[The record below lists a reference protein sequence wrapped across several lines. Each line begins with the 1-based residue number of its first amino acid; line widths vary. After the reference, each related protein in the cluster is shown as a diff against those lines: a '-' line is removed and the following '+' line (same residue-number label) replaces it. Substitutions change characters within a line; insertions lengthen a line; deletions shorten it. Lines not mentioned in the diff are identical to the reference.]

1 MQTGNRI
8 LKLGGWIVGV
18 SALVLICSVAV
29 TQNQKKNA
37 PQQDLS
43 GSSASLNEPDRSA
56 VQDEDSV
63 EIVGTPTGDDP
74 WKEVSKLVNA
84 YYLKSGIEYKGTI
97 KVIDDNGDKEKV
109 IEEQPFEYS
118 ILNTDYYYRLAQME
132 VVNKKNLLMAVD
144 NENKTISIAKN
155 VVLHKTNKL
164 FDMRA
169 FKKVME
175 KGKAHALVTRN
186 GDEKILTID
195 NIGDADIQGYRIYYS
210 PKTYRVHKMLI
221 GMVRLNPIDDE
232 SSDQDEDKENVQSTT
247 ADPKKQAGDEAEITS
262 YYYYLEVLF
271 TQVQPLA
278 LKEKDFNPENKFIQV
293 QNGGIT
299 LTPAFK
305 EYQLLNTI
313 EP

>member
-1 MQTGNRI
+1 MQTGKTI
-8 LKLGGWIVGV
+8 LKFCGWIAGIG
-18 SALVLICSVAV
+18 ALVLICTVAV
-29 TQNQKKNA
+29 TQIQKKNIIQNVPDAVSA
-37 PQQDLS
+37 P
-43 GSSASLNEPDRSA
+43 NEPVKSA

-63 EIVGTPTGDDP
+63 EVVGTPTGDDP
-74 WKEVSKLVNA
+74 WKEVAKLVDA
-84 YYLKSGIEYKGTI
+84 YYLKTGMEYKGSI

-109 IEEQPFEYS
+109 LEEQPFEYT
-118 ILNTDYYYRLAQME
+118 ILNQDYYYRLAHME
-132 VVNKKNLLMAVD
+132 VVNKKNFLMAVD
-144 NENKTISIAKN
+144 NENKSISIAKN

-175 KGKAHALVTRN
+175 KGKAHALVTRD
-186 GDEKILTID
+186 GEEKILTID

-210 PKTYRVHKMLI
+210 PQTYRVHKMLI
-221 GMVRLNPIDDE
+221 GMVRLSPIDDE
-232 SSDQDEDKENVQSTT
+232 NNDQDADNENGQS
-247 ADPKKQAGDEAEITS
+247 AVANPKQHEGDETEVTS